1 MNIISQFLG
10 KAVNRDIVNINDG
23 LSRRDSINAMFEGA
37 ECRPSYIRALPQ
49 VKQHQIWT
57 VKNNYI
63 DYEGQ
68 KQSLCHPMMVLL
80 TSECEDLDEDTSFV
94 RGCPISPFIEMASD
108 DDLVCRDASLI
119 GFPFLI
125 ESWNEQPMLVDILDK
140 FVTDFYTEVN
150 EPDSS
155 VDNYKQAF
163 RDIEISNAHY
173 LNMSIV
179 SYINEMERSEN
190 FSFSVVV
197 SFADYLKTKHMPVMD
212 ITKPRIVELPLG
224 EEYAM
229 AAKTGNRVTDNDCID
244 FCTDELPF
252 RIEVRKKPKGYI
264 MTIIPRIV
272 VNLLD
277 NNNEE
282 INGVS
287 NSERIVFENLK
298 KGLYTITSPLVNN
311 RLTIRLK

>member
-1 MNIISQFLG
+1 MNIINQFLG
-10 KAVNRDIVNINDG
+10 KSVNRGIVNINEG
-23 LSRRDSINAMFEGA
+23 LSRLDDINAMFEGA
-37 ECRPSYIRALPQ
+37 AYRPSYIHALPQ
-49 VKQHQIWT
+49 VKPYQIWT
-57 VKNNYI
+57 IKNNYL

-68 KQSLCHPMMVLL
+68 RQSLCHPMMVLL
-80 TSECEDLDEDTSFV
+80 TSDCEDLDDDISFV
-94 RGCPISPFIEMASD
+94 RGCPISPFIEMATD
-108 DDLVCRDASLI
+108 DDIVCRDASLI

-125 ESWNEQPMLVDILDK
+125 ESWNEQPMLVDVLDK
-140 FVTDFYTEVN
+140 YVADFYTEVN
-150 EPDSS
+150 ESDSN
-155 VDNYKQAF
+155 VDEIQQSF
-163 RDIEISNAHY
+163 RDIEISNARY
-173 LNMSIV
+173 LNNSIM

-197 SFADYLKTKHMPVMD
+197 SFADYIKTKHMPVMG

-252 RIEVRKKPKGYI
+252 KIEVRKKNKGYV

-272 VNLLD
+272 VSLLD

-298 KGLYTITSPLVNN
+298 KGLYTIISPLVNN